1 MMEPA
6 HEFIP
11 VELVP
16 RVHCSIEMEM
26 HGCKELLMSEIGIRG
41 IDLFKI
47 ANESISGWIPSWK
60 MGGQKPT
67 RQPFCS
73 LMEERLLLYLE
84 YHPQVVWYGRGDI
97 SPTFASTYHITT
109 VLPTPYTINYLFD
122 GNAHVYLPDAIGQ
135 LQDGSLVVAEAGMER
150 EKLRERNQAKAEAAR
165 NVAAAQGGVYWIGT
179 EATLHPKRHA
189 NLVFLHAR
197 RQPFPSF
204 PELAEAL
211 QVVWPWG
218 EAATIPEVIERL
230 GERWS
235 PAEKEAA
242 VWKKCADAA
251 ACGHLLA
258 DLAHVQL
265 TRFTP
270 LICLPP
276 DAPPILP
283 DPLPSHLES
292 LDRSETSHAPVAGFP
307 EENDGKPPDQLS
319 TFDDSRLDEKQREVF
334 LRNLHAVEAVLN
346 GATQQE
352 AAEAAG
358 MGRSTLSRLV
368 QRTVMF
374 GQIACVSHATYHRE
388 RQLRPAFQQA
398 IRLLYSRPTKL
409 SIQAIVEHVELKQI
423 ASRLQQETGT
433 ALPLPSYGQVWDYI
447 LALKQEPAVQKER
460 GQEKGSPRSRQSPL
474 SFALSIPAPAQLAQ
488 VDEHTMELYVVT
500 KDGIPVASR
509 IHAAVLVCVKTAAIM
524 SAVLALGPLAEE
536 DYMRL
541 LKGALEPKDRLVLQ
555 AGCQHDWPCYGKPAT
570 IFHDRGKIFT
580 SERARQVLVD
590 RLGIIT
596 EQAPPYCPSAKGTVE
611 SLFRW
616 MTQRFERRLPNTS
629 HGIHDAQAGAMTLEE
644 LERYFFRAIVD
655 DYQQSWDGL
664 RRQTRM
670 VLWEEAVRQTGVP
683 QYLGAPDDLKLLLM
697 KAANRKARS
706 HGYRVHDSSRL
717 SFQGRWYVCPGLLN
731 RLQGKEF
738 ELYYDRRDISVIYL
752 FVEGSYVGEAYC
764 PAFMGR
770 RVSEWEATAQR
781 QADAAKAKATAS
793 ASADVRV
800 QIQEEIETTKKQR
813 KRATREQEYS
823 RQLDRQREE
832 VHPIHVLEALA
843 GMTPPT
849 PSNLRLPEAKPDP
862 DREYPVQILP
872 IRPYEKENNS

>member
-1 MMEPA
+1 
-6 HEFIP
+6 
-11 VELVP
+11 
-16 RVHCSIEMEM
+16 
-26 HGCKELLMSEIGIRG
+26 MSQSGIRG

-47 ANESISGWIPSWK
+47 ASESISGWIPSWK
-60 MGGQKPT
+60 LGGQKPT

-73 LMEERLLLYLE
+73 LMEERLLIYLE

-97 SPTFASTYHITT
+97 SPTFASTYNIPT
-109 VLPTPYTINYLFD
+109 VLPTPYAITYLFD

-135 LQDGSLVVAEAGMER
+135 LQDGSLFIAEAGMEQ
-150 EKLRERNQAKAEAAR
+150 EKRRDRNQAKAEAAR
-165 NVAAAQGGVYWIGT
+165 KVASVQGGVYWIAT
-179 EATLHPKRHA
+179 ETALLQKRHA

-211 QVVWPWG
+211 QVVWPWS
-218 EAATIPEVIERL
+218 EAATIQEVVERL

-242 VWKKCADAA
+242 VWKMCADAA
-251 ACGHLLA
+251 ACGHLLV
-258 DLAHVQL
+258 DLANAQL

-276 DAPPILP
+276 DSSPILP
-283 DPLPSHLES
+283 DSLPSHLEG
-292 LDRSETSHAPVAGFP
+292 LDHSEAFHSPVADVP
-307 EENDGKPPDQLS
+307 EANDRKPLDQLS
-319 TFDDSRLDEKQREVF
+319 TFDDSHLNEKQREVF

-352 AAEAAG
+352 AAEAVG

-368 QRTVMF
+368 QRTVTF
-374 GQIACVSHATYHRE
+374 GQIACVPHATYHRE
-388 RQLRPAFQQA
+388 RQLHPAFQQA

-409 SIQAIVEHVELKQI
+409 SIQAITEHVELKQI
-423 ASRLQQETGT
+423 TTRLRAENGA
-433 ALPLPSYGQVWDYI
+433 ALLLPSYGQVWDYV
-447 LALKQEPAVQKER
+447 LTLKQEPAVQKER
-460 GQEKGSPRSRQSPL
+460 GQEKGSLRSRQSPL

-524 SAVLALGPLAEE
+524 SAVIALGPLAEE

-541 LKGALEPKDRLVLQ
+541 VKGMLEPKDRLVLA
-555 AGCQHDWPCYGKPAT
+555 AGCQHDWPISGKPAT

-616 MTQRFERRLPNTS
+616 MTQCFERRLPNTS
-629 HGIHDAQAGAMTLEE
+629 FGIHDAQKAAEAGGMTLEE
-644 LERYFFRAIVD
+644 LECYFIRSIVD
-655 DYQQSWDGL
+655 DYQQNWDGL
-664 RRQTRM
+664 RRQKRNI
-670 VLWEEAVRQTGVP
+670 LWEEAVRQTGVP

-697 KAANRKARS
+697 KAQNRKLSSRA
-706 HGYRVHDSSRL
+706 YRVHDRSRL
-717 SFQGRWYVCPGLLN
+717 SFQGNWYVSPGLLN
-731 RLQGKEF
+731 RLAGREF
-738 ELYYDRRDISVIYL
+738 EIYYDRRDVSVIYL
-752 FVEGSYVGEAYC
+752 FVDGSYVGEAYC
-764 PAFMGR
+764 PAFMGQ
-770 RVSEWEATAQR
+770 RVSEWEAKAMR
-781 QADAAKAKATAS
+781 QSDTKAAKAAGAEV
-793 ASADVRV
+793 ANVRA
-800 QIQEEIETTKKQR
+800 QIQEDIETTKKQWGKALR
-813 KRATREQEYS
+813 KLEKA
-823 RQLDRQREE
+823 RQFDRQREDI
-832 VHPIHVLEALA
+832 HPSYVGPVLDSLAPTARESLQLAEAI
-843 GMTPPT
+843 
-849 PSNLRLPEAKPDP
+849 PDP
-862 DREYPVQILP
+862 EQVFSWEPLA
-872 IRPYEKENNS
+872 IRYRDKEED

>member
-1 MMEPA
+1 ME
-6 HEFIP
+6 I
-11 VELVP
+11 
-16 RVHCSIEMEM
+16 

-84 YHPQVVWYGRGDI
+84 YHPQVTWYGRGDI
-97 SPTFASTYHITT
+97 SPAFASTYNITT
-109 VLPTPYTINYLFD
+109 VLPTPYAINYLFD

-135 LQDGSLVVAEAGMER
+135 LQDGSLFIAEAGMEQ
-150 EKLRERNQAKAEAAR
+150 EKRKDRNQAKAEAAR
-165 NVAAAQGGVYWIGT
+165 KVASAQGGVYWIGT
-179 EATLHPKRHA
+179 EATLLPKRHA

-211 QVVWPWG
+211 QVVWSWG
-218 EAATIPEVIERL
+218 AAATISEVVERL

-242 VWKKCADAA
+242 VWKRCADAA
-251 ACGHLLA
+251 ACGHLLV
-258 DLAHVQL
+258 DLATVQL

-270 LICLPP
+270 LICLSP
-276 DAPPILP
+276 DSPPILP
-283 DPLPSHLES
+283 DHLPSHLES
-292 LDRSETSHAPVAGFP
+292 LDRSETSDSPVAGFP
-307 EENDGKPPDQLS
+307 EENDGKLPGQLF
-319 TFDDSRLDEKQREVF
+319 TFDDSHLDEKQREVF

-368 QRTVMF
+368 QRTVEF
-374 GQIACVSHATYHRE
+374 GQVACVPHATYHRE
-388 RQLRPAFQQA
+388 PELHPAFQQT

-409 SIQAIVEHVELKQI
+409 SIQAITEHVELKQV
-423 ASRLQQETGT
+423 ASRLQQDTGMAWT
-433 ALPLPSYGQVWDYI
+433 LPSYDQVRRCI
-447 LALKQEPAVQKER
+447 HKLKLEPKVSQAR
-460 GQEKGSPRSRQSPL
+460 GEEKGPRRERQSPL

-541 LKGALEPKDRLVLQ
+541 IKGALEPKDRLVLQ
-555 AGCQHDWPCYGKPAT
+555 SGCQHDWPCYGKPAT

-616 MTQRFERRLPNTS
+616 MTQCFERRLPNTS
-629 HGIHDAQAGAMTLEE
+629 FGIHDAQKAAEAGGMTLEE
-644 LERYFFRAIVD
+644 LECYFFRSIVD
-655 DYQQSWDGL
+655 DYQQNWDGL
-664 RRQTRM
+664 RRQKRNI
-670 VLWEEAVRQTGVP
+670 LWEEAVRQTGVP

-697 KAANRKARS
+697 KAQNRKLSSRA
-706 HGYRVHDSSRL
+706 YRVHDRSRL
-717 SFQGRWYVCPGLLN
+717 SFQGNWYVSPGLLN
-731 RLQGKEF
+731 RLAGREF
-738 ELYYDRRDISVIYL
+738 EIYYDRRDVSVIYL
-752 FVEGSYVGEAYC
+752 FVDGSYVGEAYC
-764 PAFMGR
+764 PTFMGQ
-770 RVSEWEATAQR
+770 RVSEWEAKAMR
-781 QADAAKAKATAS
+781 QADTKNAKAAGAEV
-793 ASADVRV
+793 ANVRA
-800 QIQEEIETTKKQR
+800 QIQEDIETTKKQR
-813 KRATREQEYS
+813 GKALRRREKA
-823 RQLDRQREE
+823 RQFDRQREE
-832 VHPIHVLEALA
+832 IHPSYVVEALEGLA
-843 GMTPPT
+843 PAARE
-849 PSNLRLPEAKPDP
+849 SLQLAEAIPDP
-862 DREYPVQILP
+862 EKVFSWEPLA
-872 IRPYEKENNS
+872 IRYREKEGE